1 MADQTSPNLLQETT
15 QAIAEKSLTLAEAIK
30 ELARLEE
37 QTAKMSDEVT
47 AKRKAMRQ
55 RYSEMHAER
64 FKDLDYK
71 LALIGAKVDHVVS
84 CKGLAD
90 FYIRPPSG
98 TTTHAVDAFIAS
110 AGDLGPITVAERQLL
125 CWLTALQ
132 ITHASAGTAPKQD
145 LSNLAPKDK
154 VTKLRALPEDLLHR
168 LADECLELQRWLNV
182 VLEIDLGNF

>member
-1 MADQTSPNLLQETT
+1 MSTEQSMLQDTN
-15 QAIAEKSLTLAEAIK
+15 QAIAEKSLTLAEAMK

-47 AKRKAMRQ
+47 LKRKAMRQ

-64 FKDLDYK
+64 FKDMDYK

-84 CKGLAD
+84 FKGVAD

-98 TTTHAVDAFIAS
+98 AISHAVDAFIGT
-110 AGDLGPITVAERQLL
+110 AGELGPITNAERILL
-125 CWLTALQ
+125 CWLTGLQ
-132 ITHASAGTAPKQD
+132 ITHTSAGNTPKQE
-145 LSNLAPKDK
+145 LSGLAPKDK
-154 VTKLRALPEDLLHR
+154 VAKLRALPEDLLHR
-168 LADECLELQRWLNV
+168 LANECVELQQWLNV